1 MLLYEKIRITRL
13 SKNLSQEN
21 IASLLNISQPA
32 YQKIECGKTVISAV
46 NIIKL
51 SYILNFDFVGYLKEL
66 LREEEC
72 VML

>member
-1 MLLYEKIRITRL
+1 MLLHEKIRITRL

-32 YQKIECGKTVISAV
+32 YQKIESGKTSISAV

-51 SYILNFDFVGYLKEL
+51 SEILNFDFIEYLEEL
-66 LREEEC
+66 LHNKEC